1 MSTLSLKLTV
11 RQNNSVYTYLD
22 CFQPSFPPLYSLKRT
37 QIFQIIYYLLWVMYT
52 LEILK
57 GRTTIFEQYSQIKC
71 NQYYPFCFPLEG
83 FPELSTSQR
92 PGLHQNMTTASQKMT
107 TTHVL
112 TYLKWLQKKF
122 WCIYSEK
129 RSLGILSVFSPF
141 LAQIQ
146 PKMDP
151 NV

>member
-11 RQNNSVYTYLD
+11 RQNNSVYIYLD
-22 CFQPSFPPLYSLKRT
+22 CFQPSFQPLYSLKRT
-37 QIFQIIYYLLWVMYT
+37 QIFQIIYYLLWFMYT

-57 GRTTIFEQYSQIKC
+57 GWTTIFEQYSQIKC

-112 TYLKWLQKKF
+112 TYLKWLQKKILVYLFRKEEF
-122 WCIYSEK
+122 WNFECFQ
-129 RSLGILSVFSPF
+129 SLLS
-141 LAQIQ
+141 
-146 PKMDP
+146 P
-151 NV
+151 NSA